1 MDEKLSIIVLG
12 GGLSEEREVSLSS
25 ARAIYE
31 TLKKQG
37 RNVSL
42 IDPATGRSLIGPDGK
57 LIEDKNRSSS
67 PESGTFAIEKSL
79 QTGTGEKAD
88 LVFLA
93 LHGGA
98 GENGTIQAMLDL
110 AGIKYTGSGQLAS
123 AAAMNKAFTK
133 KLVTYENIPTP
144 KWRLLRVSAPSKI
157 GDFGE
162 SIESEFD
169 LPFIVKPND
178 SGSTVG
184 LTLIKDYGQL
194 SEALTAAASVS
205 GEILIEEYIKGRE
218 ITAAVLDGEAFPLV
232 EIKPSGELYD
242 YHCKYTEGGSQYVCP
257 AEIPEKIAD
266 RIRNYALTAYK
277 VIKCSGLARVDFI
290 LEDNKRPYFLEVNT
304 LPGMT
309 ALSLAPMAAA
319 AAGIDF
325 DQLMDRIIK
334 CALKK

>member
-1 MDEKLSIIVLG
+1 MDENLNIIVLG

-31 TLKKQG
+31 SLKNQG

-57 LIEDKNRSSS
+57 LIEDRDRAVS
-67 PESGTFAIEKSL
+67 PDSGAFAIEKAL
-79 QTGTGEKAD
+79 QTDTGQKAD
-88 LVFLA
+88 VVFLA

-110 AGIKYTGSGQLAS
+110 AGIKYTGSGKLAS
-123 AAAMNKAFTK
+123 AAAMDKAFTK

-144 KWRLLRVSAPSKI
+144 QWRLLTVSEPDKI
-157 GDFGE
+157 GDFNE
-162 SIESEFD
+162 SIETEFD

-184 LTLIKDYGQL
+184 LTLIKDYDQL
-194 SEALTAAASVS
+194 SEALAAAASVS
-205 GEILIEEYIKGRE
+205 REILIEEYIKGRE
-218 ITAAVLDGEAFPLV
+218 ITAAVLDGETFPLV
-232 EIKPSGELYD
+232 EIIPSGELYD
-242 YHCKYTEGGSQYVCP
+242 YHCKYTEGGSQYICP
-257 AEIPEKIAD
+257 AEIPEKAAD
-266 RIRNYALTAYK
+266 RIRNYALTAYN

-325 DQLMDRIIK
+325 DRLMDRIIK
-334 CALKK
+334 SALKK